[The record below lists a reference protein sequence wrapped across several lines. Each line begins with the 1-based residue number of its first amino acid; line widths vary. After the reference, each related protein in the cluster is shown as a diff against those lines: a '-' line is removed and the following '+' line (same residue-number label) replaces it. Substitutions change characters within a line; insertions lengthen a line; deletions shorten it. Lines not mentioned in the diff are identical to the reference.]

1 MKTVES
7 RTKETEYFKALPKK
21 SFLVRAVF
29 KIDLVSSVFTR
40 SIAISIERLDTK
52 TMQDLLGLLYRPGLR
67 F

>member
-1 MKTVES
+1 LNREQKKQSTL
-7 RTKETEYFKALPKK
+7 KLYQKK